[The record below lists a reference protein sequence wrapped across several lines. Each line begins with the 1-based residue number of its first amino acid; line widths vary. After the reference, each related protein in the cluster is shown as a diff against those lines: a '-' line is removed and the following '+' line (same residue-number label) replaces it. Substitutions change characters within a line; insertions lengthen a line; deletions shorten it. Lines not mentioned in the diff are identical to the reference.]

1 MKQLITLSFL
11 TLTLAF
17 TGCKKGEGIGGKA
30 TIKGKLHA
38 LQYNNSNVF
47 QAEYD
52 AQAEDVYIVY
62 GDAAFYGDK
71 IETHYDGTFEFPYLK
86 TGTYTIYIYEQDT
99 LGTSES
105 GTVVKQKTVTIN
117 DKKEIVDLGAINF
130 VK

>member
-1 MKQLITLSFL
+1 MKQLTILGLAAFAL
-11 TLTLAF
+11 TF
-17 TGCKKGEGIGGKA
+17 TACKKGEGVGGKA

-38 LQYNNSNVF
+38 LEYNGSNVF
-47 QAEYD
+47 QGEYD

-86 TGTYTIYIYEQDT
+86 TGTYTIYVYEQDT

-117 DKKEIVDLGAINF
+117 DKKEVVDLGTIDF